1 MRTRII
7 FIVLFTML
15 ASAAIAQEQEPEKRF
30 YMSFTA
36 ETRVGSTFARRDNNF
51 SMIDI
56 EASYGFHFNDR
67 WSVHIPLTAGTG
79 LFNNGKTFTE
89 QGYLGLS
96 AEYKAVQS
104 QNWGLAIA
112 PKVQSTLGGKWG
124 AMAYDLGAKF
134 EFNRG
139 MYIGLGVRYIDTY
152 KSTISNKCC
161 IYANFGFRI
170 NSPK

>member
-1 MRTRII
+1 MRAQII
-7 FIVLFTML
+7 FVMLFTMF
-15 ASAAIAQEQEPEKRF
+15 ASVAMAQEQKPEKNF

-36 ETRVGSTFARRDNNF
+36 ETRAGSTFARRDNNF
-51 SMIDI
+51 SMMDI

-67 WSVHIPLTAGTG
+67 WSVHIPLAASTG
-79 LFNNGKTFTE
+79 LFHNSKTFTE
-89 QGYLGLS
+89 QGYLGIS
-96 AEYKAVQS
+96 AEYKVVQS
-104 QNWGLAIA
+104 QNWCLAIA

-124 AMAYDLGAKF
+124 AMAYDLGVKF

-139 MYIGLGVRYIDTY
+139 PYIGIGIRYIDTY
-152 KSTISNKCC
+152 KSSISNKCC